1 MHSKILLFKN
11 IFNTPDKEKN
21 KWITPGVLYLASA
34 LKEAGFKVI
43 LSNLKISL
51 EDGEF
56 ITHKEELE
64 RILKENT
71 DIKFIGISLCEDFF
85 EKARQLVRFLRN
97 RTNAFIGVGGV
108 MPTLTPQHVAAHL
121 PEINFLIRGAG
132 EEVFPRMVNIFR
144 DKGLNSRLTS
154 KDIEALC
161 KLEGVIFRNRT
172 VFISA
177 SLDKI
182 NKLTDYDRSLLDFSF
197 INKQELS
204 EGLNLFT
211 SRGCFNNCFFCTTP
225 GRGEYLG
232 KSFRNLKMILQDYSK
247 RLKEIFED
255 EIPPYAFKVSF
266 NDDDFL
272 SDTERV
278 NLFFRYIKK
287 QPFRINF
294 FQTGINSFFV
304 LKNAKYTDTFNHRL
318 IRSLN
323 PAVFSPDKH
332 NIYIGTENF
341 SDEEVKRLGKGYGFS
356 RVEKVVEALSEK
368 KIYQIHHFIAS
379 NQLTTPQDLLDNL
392 FKIAVLRLLY
402 GEYFSILTPII
413 PYLVSL
419 YPSASYRICLANKC
433 QKFLNIRHVLSVK
446 GHPEYDYPLVKNDI
460 PINKI
465 VRQLVPT
472 VQSLFL
478 NEKNYT
484 KILDKTLFQLLLL
497 QERLPSEKAQIQQ
510 LIDIY
515 KGYPQMIYR
524 KTGVQIENDRNNL
537 QLMITRRC
545 HLRCKYCP
553 IVKKDKDM
561 SEKVLYRAIDLLFT
575 SSKPNLRLD
584 FTGGEPLLRFDLV
597 EKAVKYAKKL
607 AYRKNKVISF
617 YLVSNLIALNDE
629 MANFLKNENFFLELS
644 VDGEEK
650 FHNLYKVSKDR
661 RFNPYRLTIPK
672 LNSIFLRKIDNYAVM
687 VASPLTIKYLGHNFY
702 HLLRLGFMK
711 IGINYALGLAWEKE
725 ERSEFFRQLD
735 SIKERF
741 YPFIEKGIIKLS
753 NLQSRVEPAILNS
766 EIMIDTDGKVH
777 LLTDWLFERKMKKK
791 VPSLGR
797 VDDFKNLNGIFL
809 SRFRVLHRLLEYCP
823 STEIRKIIF
832 NNIEMGDSVRE
843 YFKGWKKK

>member
-11 IFNTPDKEKN
+11 IFDAPDKERN

-51 EDGEF
+51 DEEEF
-56 ITHKEELE
+56 ITHKEQLE
-64 RILKENT
+64 RILKENA

-108 MPTLTPQHVAAHL
+108 MPTLTPQHVAMHL

-132 EEVFPRMVNIFR
+132 EEVFPRLVNILR

-154 KDIEALC
+154 KDTEALRN
-161 KLEGVIFRNRT
+161 LEGVIFRNRT
-172 VFISA
+172 VSINA
-177 SLDKI
+177 SSDKI

-211 SRGCFNNCFFCTTP
+211 SRGCSNNCFFCTTP
-225 GRGEYLG
+225 GRGEYVG
-232 KSFRNLKMILQDYSK
+232 KSFRNLKMILRDYSR
-247 RLKEIFED
+247 RLKEIFKD
-255 EIPPYAFKVSF
+255 GVPPYAFKLSF

-272 SDTERV
+272 SDAERA

-294 FQTGINSFFV
+294 FQTGINSFFSR
-304 LKNAKYTDTFNHRL
+304 KNGKYTDTLNHKL

-323 PAVFSPDKH
+323 PEAFSPDKH

-341 SDEEVKRLGKGYGFS
+341 SDEELKRWGKGYGFY
-356 RVEKVVEALSEK
+356 RVEKAVKALSEK

-379 NQLTTPQDLLDNL
+379 DQLTTPEDLLDNL
-392 FKIAVLRLLY
+392 FKIAALRLLY
-402 GEYFSILTPII
+402 GEYFSILIPII

-419 YPSASYRICLANKC
+419 YPSASYRICLANKR
-433 QKFLNIRHVLSVK
+433 QKFLNIRRVLSVK
-446 GHPEYDYPLVKNDI
+446 GHPEYDYPLVQNDI

-465 VRQLVPT
+465 VRQLILT

-484 KILDKTLFQLLLL
+484 RILDKAMFQLLLL

-510 LIDIY
+510 LVGRY
-515 KGYPQMIYR
+515 KNYPRMIYR
-524 KTGVQIENDRNNL
+524 KTGVQIGNDRNNL
-537 QLMITRRC
+537 QLVITRRC

-561 SEKVLYRAIDLLFT
+561 SEEVLYRAIDFLFT
-575 SSKPNLRLD
+575 SSKSNLRLD

-607 AYRKNKVISF
+607 AYRKNKVVSF
-617 YLVSNLIALNDE
+617 YLVTNLIALNDE
-629 MANFLKNENFFLELS
+629 MANFLKKENFFLELS

-661 RFNPYRLTIPK
+661 RLNPYRLTIPK

-687 VASPLTIKYLGHNFY
+687 VVNPLTTKSLGRNFY
-702 HLLRLGFMK
+702 HLLRLGFRK
-711 IGINYALGLAWEKE
+711 IGINYALGLPWGQG
-725 ERSEFFRQLD
+725 ERREFFCQLD
-735 SIKERF
+735 LIKARF
-741 YPFIEKGIIKLS
+741 RLFIEKGLIKLS
-753 NLQSRVEPAILNS
+753 NLESRVEPAILNS

-777 LLTDWLFERKMKKK
+777 FLTDWLFERKMKKK
-791 VPSLGR
+791 VPSLGQ
-797 VDDFKNLNGIFL
+797 VDDFKNLNDIFL
-809 SRFRVLHRLLEYCP
+809 SRFRMLHRLLEYCP

-843 YFKGWKKK
+843 HFKGWEKK